1 MALPTGT
8 ITMNDVNIELSR
20 ASGSTISLNDTDVR
34 NLAGIASG
42 TISLDNLRGKSAI
55 PSVYNMYNY
64 GTEGA
69 VSVGWSPS
77 GSTRQLF
84 RYQSGNGTWGSGTD
98 NTNTYASNK
107 IIMQNRSFSGM
118 AEVVIRIGFDLSD
131 WEFGNN
137 VDFRAQYSN
146 MKITWRYSYRNQTFY
161 SGYPLLT
168 FENQTNRSA
177 SQLRT
182 YRDGTIR
189 QLPFVSSSSG
199 FISAVDTFDY
209 NVGSTSS
216 HTHIYI
222 GWHAYTPTGYRVTA
236 TAEIL
241 KVEAL

>member
-1 MALPTGT
+1 MTLPTGT

-69 VSVGWSPS
+69 VSAGWSPS
-77 GSTRQLF
+77 GSTRQYF
-84 RYQSGNGTWGSGTD
+84 RYQSGNGTWGTD
-98 NTNTYASNK
+98 PANTNTYAADR
-107 IIMQNRSFSGM
+107 IEMENRPFSGM
-118 AEVVIRIGFDLSD
+118 SQVILSIGFDLSD

-146 MKITWRYSYRNQTFY
+146 MRITWRYAYSSQVFY
-161 SGYPLLT
+161 SGFPRLT
-168 FENQTNRSA
+168 FVNQTNRSA
-177 SQLRT
+177 SQLASQS
-182 YRDGTIR
+182 DGTIR
-189 QLPFVSSSSG
+189 SLPFVGPGGFSST
-199 FISAVDTFDY
+199 VTDTFDY

-216 HTHIYI
+216 DTHVYI
-222 GWHAYTPTGYRVTA
+222 GWRAYTSSASRRY
-236 TAEIL
+236 AEAQIF